1 MRMGNPVPRIRQ
13 PSETRQTEIIEAV
26 LDLAARG
33 NPADITTADI
43 AGELNLSQ
51 GAVFKH
57 FPSKSAIWLAVVG
70 WVQSQLFARLEA
82 AAKRADTPLDGLG
95 AMFLAHVKFI
105 TEHPGVP
112 RLIFQHLQRPE
123 DTLLKAGVRNMLARY
138 RKMLTD
144 MLAEAEKRGQ
154 IPAGQDKAA
163 AAMLFIGAIQGLAI
177 QAMLNG
183 SSTKMQDEA
192 KRVLKLYLRSLEV
205 QP

>member
-1 MRMGNPVPRIRQ
+1 MVNPAPLTRH
-13 PSETRQTEIIEAV
+13 PTETRQAEIIEAV
-26 LDLAARG
+26 LDLSARG

-57 FPSKSAIWLAVVG
+57 FPSKSAIWQAVVG
-70 WVQSQLFARLEA
+70 WVEARLFARLEA
-82 AAKRADTPLDGLG
+82 AARRADTPLEGLG
-95 AMFLAHVKFI
+95 AMFMAHVKFV

-144 MLAEAEKRGQ
+144 MLGEAEKQGQ
-154 IPAGQDKAA
+154 IAQGQDKAA
-163 AAMLFIGAIQGLAI
+163 AAMLYIGAIQGLAI
-177 QAMLNG
+177 QSMLNG
-183 SSTKMQDEA
+183 SSAKMQEEA
-192 KRVLKLYLRSLEV
+192 RRVLKLYLQAIEAKS
-205 QP
+205 